1 MSPKGLNG
9 QRKKS
14 DSGKAFE
21 KLLIILLNL
30 FQKVLKILVDCDTMM
45 IPHFYLN
52 IGFLCFSHKS
62 KICDFV

>member
-30 FQKVLKILVDCDTMM
+30 FQKVLKILVDCDTIM
-45 IPHFYLN
+45 IPHLLLEY
-52 IGFLCFSHKS
+52 G
-62 KICDFV
+62 